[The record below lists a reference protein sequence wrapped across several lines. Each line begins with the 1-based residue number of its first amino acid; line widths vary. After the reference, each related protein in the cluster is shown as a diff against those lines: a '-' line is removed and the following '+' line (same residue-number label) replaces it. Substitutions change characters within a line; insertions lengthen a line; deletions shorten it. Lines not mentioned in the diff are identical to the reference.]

1 MAHAASNPQAAGAQ
15 RTGGGAIEIRGL
27 SKRFGAVQAVDDVS
41 LSVQAGE
48 FLALLG
54 PSGSGKTSILMSIAG
69 FELPD
74 AGRIAIDGEDLTWLP
89 ASQRNL
95 GMVFQK
101 YTLFPHLT
109 VLDNVAF
116 GLKMRGVAR
125 AERHRLAE
133 EALATVRL
141 EGYGKRMP
149 AQLSGGQQQ
158 RVALARAI
166 VYRPKVLLMDEP
178 LSALDKNLREEM
190 QLEIKRLQ
198 SQLGI
203 TVVFVT
209 HDQGE
214 ALTMADRVAI
224 LNRGRIQQLDAPK
237 VLYERPRTR
246 FVAGFIGETNF
257 LPVQVGTLRPLGALV
272 QLPGGAAP
280 REVRSDALVGRVAGS
295 SAAVGALRPEQISL
309 ARADTP
315 GALGA
320 TVTGVIYSGSTV
332 LCIAQLAD
340 GTELRARL
348 PDPSRVSVST
358 GERVGLVWPDEALR
372 VYGEDTPEKEALQ
385 G

>member
-1 MAHAASNPQAAGAQ
+1 MASPATQPPVAGSE
-15 RTGGGAIEIRGL
+15 RVGGAGIEIRGL
-27 SKRFGAVQAVDDVS
+27 AKRFGAVRAVDDVS
-41 LSVQAGE
+41 LSVQPGE

-74 AGRIAIDGEDLTWLP
+74 AGSIAIDGRDVTYLP

-101 YTLFPHLT
+101 YTLFPHLS

-133 EALATVRL
+133 QALATVRL

-166 VYRPKVLLMDEP
+166 VYKPKVLLMDEP

-224 LNRGRIQQLDAPK
+224 LNQGRIQQLDAPK
-237 VLYERPRTR
+237 ALYERPRTR

-257 LPVQVGTLRPLGALV
+257 MPAEIGPLRTQGALV
-272 QLPGGAAP
+272 QLPGGASP
-280 REVRSDALVGRVAGS
+280 REVRTDALVGRVAAGGR
-295 SAAVGALRPEQISL
+295 AVAALRPEQIVIGSPEDP
-309 ARADTP
+309 A
-315 GALGA
+315 ALRA
-320 TVTGVIYSGSTV
+320 TVSGVIYSGSTV
-332 LCIAQLAD
+332 LCIAQLSD

-348 PDPSRVSVST
+348 PDPSRVALAA
-358 GERVGLVWPDEALR
+358 GDRVGLLWPADALR
-372 VYGEDTPEKEALQ
+372 IYGEEVAAA
-385 G
+385 

>member
-1 MAHAASNPQAAGAQ
+1 MASTATQPPVAGSE
-15 RTGGGAIEIRGL
+15 RVGGAGIEIRGL
-27 SKRFGAVQAVDDVS
+27 AKRFGAVRAVDDVS
-41 LSVQAGE
+41 LSVQPGE

-74 AGRIAIDGEDLTWLP
+74 AGSIAIDGRDVTYLP

-101 YTLFPHLT
+101 YTLFPHLS

-133 EALATVRL
+133 QALATVRL

-166 VYRPKVLLMDEP
+166 VYKPKVLLMDEP

-224 LNRGRIQQLDAPK
+224 LNQGRIQQLDAPK
-237 VLYERPRTR
+237 ALYERPRTR

-257 LPVQVGTLRPLGALV
+257 MPAEIGPLRTQGALV
-272 QLPGGAAP
+272 QLPGGASP
-280 REVRSDALVGRVAGS
+280 REVRTDALVGRVAAGGR
-295 SAAVGALRPEQISL
+295 AVAALRPEQIVIGSPEDPAAL
-309 ARADTP
+309 RAI
-315 GALGA
+315 
-320 TVTGVIYSGSTV
+320 VSGVIYSGSTV
-332 LCIAQLAD
+332 LCIAQLSD

-348 PDPSRVSVST
+348 PDPSRVALAA
-358 GERVGLVWPDEALR
+358 GDRVGLLWPADALR
-372 VYGEDTPEKEALQ
+372 IYGEEVAAA
-385 G
+385 

>member
-1 MAHAASNPQAAGAQ
+1 MASTATSTPSI
-15 RTGGGAIEIRGL
+15 TSGGAIEIRGL

-41 LSVQAGE
+41 LSVRAGE

-69 FELPD
+69 FETPD
-74 AGRIAIDGEDLTWLP
+74 AGSIGIDGKDITYLP
-89 ASQRNL
+89 ANQRNL

-101 YTLFPHLT
+101 YTLFPHLS

-125 AERHRLAE
+125 GERHRLAT

-141 EGYGKRMP
+141 EGYGARMP

-224 LNRGRIQQLDAPK
+224 LDKGRIQQLDAPRA
-237 VLYERPRTR
+237 LYEKPQTR

-257 LPVQVGTLRPLGALV
+257 VPVQVGPLRASLALV
-272 QLPGGAAP
+272 HLPGGSGS
-280 REVRSDALVGRVAGS
+280 REVATEALVGRMSDGGRAM
-295 SAAVGALRPEQISL
+295 AAIRPEQITLGLSDDPL
-309 ARADTP
+309 A
-315 GALGA
+315 LSA
-320 TVTGVIYSGSTV
+320 TVSGVVYSGSTV
-332 LCIAQLAD
+332 LCIARLAD
-340 GTELRARL
+340 GTEMRARL
-348 PDPSRVSVST
+348 PDPSRVRVAT
-358 GERVGLVWPDEALR
+358 GDSVGLLWPGEAMRIYCDEAAD
-372 VYGEDTPEKEALQ
+372 VAAAP
-385 G
+385 

>member
-1 MAHAASNPQAAGAQ
+1 MASTATQPPVAGSE
-15 RTGGGAIEIRGL
+15 RVGGAGIEIRGL
-27 SKRFGAVQAVDDVS
+27 AKRFGAVRAVDDVS
-41 LSVQAGE
+41 LSVQPGE

-74 AGRIAIDGEDLTWLP
+74 AGSIAIDGRDVTYLP

-101 YTLFPHLT
+101 YTLFPHLS

-133 EALATVRL
+133 QALATVRL

-166 VYRPKVLLMDEP
+166 VYKPKVLLMDEP

-224 LNRGRIQQLDAPK
+224 LNQGRIQQLDAPK
-237 VLYERPRTR
+237 ALYERPRTR

-257 LPVQVGTLRPLGALV
+257 MPAEIGPLRTQGALV
-272 QLPGGAAP
+272 QLPGGASP
-280 REVRSDALVGRVAGS
+280 REVRTDALVGRVAAGGR
-295 SAAVGALRPEQISL
+295 AVAALRPEQIVIGSPEDP
-309 ARADTP
+309 A
-315 GALGA
+315 ALRA
-320 TVTGVIYSGSTV
+320 TVSGVIYSGSTV
-332 LCIAQLAD
+332 LCIAQLSD

-348 PDPSRVSVST
+348 PDPSRVALAA
-358 GERVGLVWPDEALR
+358 GDRVGLLWPADALR
-372 VYGEDTPEKEALQ
+372 IYGEEVAAA
-385 G
+385 

>member
-1 MAHAASNPQAAGAQ
+1 MASDP
-15 RTGGGAIEIRGL
+15 RPTPTGTADPVGGASIEITRL
-27 SKRFGAVQAVDDVS
+27 AKRFGAVRAVDDVS
-41 LSVQAGE
+41 LQVRPGE

-74 AGRIAIDGEDLTWLP
+74 AGQIAIDGRDVTYLP
-89 ASQRNL
+89 ANHRNL

-116 GLKMRGVAR
+116 GLKMRGVAKG
-125 AERHRLAE
+125 ERHRLAE
-133 EALATVRL
+133 QALATVRL
-141 EGYGKRMP
+141 AGLGARMP

-224 LNRGRIQQLDAPK
+224 LNQGRIQQLDEPK
-237 VLYERPRTR
+237 ALYERPRNR

-257 LPVQVGTLRPLGALV
+257 IPVGVGPLRGEAATV
-272 QLPGGAAP
+272 QLPGGTHHC
-280 REVRSDALVGRVAGS
+280 EVGAKALVGLDVAGGRGV
-295 SAAVGALRPEQISL
+295 AALRPEQIALVNPEDPSAL
-309 ARADTP
+309 RARVA
-315 GALGA
+315 
-320 TVTGVIYSGSTV
+320 GVIYSGSTV
-332 LCIAQLAD
+332 LCIANLDD

-348 PDPSRVSVST
+348 SDPSRVNVQA
-358 GERVGLVWPDEALR
+358 GDQVGLRWSPEALR
-372 VYGEDTPEKEALQ
+372 VYGEEAATA
-385 G
+385 

>member
-1 MAHAASNPQAAGAQ
+1 MASTATQPPVAGSE
-15 RTGGGAIEIRGL
+15 RVGGAGIEIRGL
-27 SKRFGAVQAVDDVS
+27 AKRFGAVRAVDDVS
-41 LSVQAGE
+41 LSVQPGE

-74 AGRIAIDGEDLTWLP
+74 TGSIAIDGRDVTYLP

-101 YTLFPHLT
+101 YTLFPHLS

-133 EALATVRL
+133 QALATVRL

-166 VYRPKVLLMDEP
+166 VYKPKVLLMDEP

-224 LNRGRIQQLDAPK
+224 LNQGRIQQLDAPK
-237 VLYERPRTR
+237 ALYERPRTR

-257 LPVQVGTLRPLGALV
+257 MPAEIGPLRTQGALV
-272 QLPGGAAP
+272 QLPGGASP
-280 REVRSDALVGRVAGS
+280 REVRTDALVGRVAAGGR
-295 SAAVGALRPEQISL
+295 AVAALRPEQIVIGSPEDP
-309 ARADTP
+309 A
-315 GALGA
+315 ALRA
-320 TVTGVIYSGSTV
+320 TVSGVIYSGSTV
-332 LCIAQLAD
+332 LCIAQLSD

-348 PDPSRVSVST
+348 PDPSRVALAA
-358 GERVGLVWPDEALR
+358 GDRVGLLWPADALR
-372 VYGEDTPEKEALQ
+372 IYGEEVAAA
-385 G
+385 

>member
-1 MAHAASNPQAAGAQ
+1 MALAASSPTGAGAE
-15 RTGGGAIEIRGL
+15 RAGGGAIEIRGL
-27 SKRFGAVQAVDDVS
+27 SKRFGAVRAVDDVS

-74 AGRIAIDGEDLTWLP
+74 AGSIAIDGEDLTYLP

-101 YTLFPHLT
+101 YTLFPHLS

-125 AERHRLAE
+125 RERHRLAE

-149 AQLSGGQQQ
+149 SQLSGGQQQ

-224 LNRGRIQQLDAPK
+224 LSEGRIQQLDAPK
-237 VLYERPRTR
+237 ALYERPRTR

-257 LPVQVGTLRPLGALV
+257 VPVQVGTLRPHGALV
-272 QLPGGAAP
+272 QLPGGASP
-280 REVRSDALVGRVAGS
+280 REVRTDALVGRVAAS
-295 SAAVGALRPEQISL
+295 STAVAALRPEQITL
-309 ARADTP
+309 GHADDP
-315 GALGA
+315 AALGA
-320 TVTGVIYSGSTV
+320 TITGVIYSGSTV
-332 LCIAQLAD
+332 LCIAQLSD

-348 PDPSRVSVST
+348 PDPSRVTVST
-358 GERVGLVWPDEALR
+358 GDRVGLLWPDEALR
-372 VYGEDTPEKEALQ
+372 IYGEEVAAR
-385 G
+385 

>member
-1 MAHAASNPQAAGAQ
+1 MSPAASQSTIAGAQ
-15 RTGGGAIEIRGL
+15 GAIEIRGL
-27 SKRFGAVQAVDDVS
+27 SKRFGAVRAVDALS

-54 PSGSGKTSILMSIAG
+54 PSGSGKTSILMCIAG
-69 FELPD
+69 LELPD
-74 AGRIAIDGEDLTWLP
+74 AGSIVIDGEDLIDLP
-89 ASQRNL
+89 ASQRKL

-116 GLKMRGVAR
+116 GLKMRGLAR

-133 EALATVRL
+133 QALATVHL

-158 RVALARAI
+158 RVALARAV

-178 LSALDKNLREEM
+178 LSALDKKLREEM

-224 LNRGRIQQLDAPK
+224 LNRGRIEQLDAPK
-237 VLYERPRTR
+237 ELYERPRTR
-246 FVAGFIGETNF
+246 FVAGFVGETNF
-257 LPVQVGTLRPLGALV
+257 LPVQVGPQGAMV
-272 QLPGGAAP
+272 QLPGGASP
-280 REVRSDALVGRVAGS
+280 RTLRSDALVGRVAAGS
-295 SAAVGALRPEQISL
+295 TAVAALRPEQITL
-309 ARADTP
+309 GRPDDPA
-315 GALGA
+315 ALGA
-320 TVTGVIYSGSTV
+320 TISGVIYGGSTL
-332 LCIAQLAD
+332 LCIAQLSD
-340 GTELRARL
+340 GIELRARL
-348 PDPSRVSVST
+348 SNPSQVTVSV
-358 GERVGLVWPDEALR
+358 GERVGLLWPDAALR
-372 VYGEDTPEKEALQ
+372 IYGEEMPEVAA
-385 G
+385 

>member
-1 MAHAASNPQAAGAQ
+1 MASTATQPPVAGSE
-15 RTGGGAIEIRGL
+15 RVGGAGIEIRGL
-27 SKRFGAVQAVDDVS
+27 AKRFGAVRAVDDVS
-41 LSVQAGE
+41 LSVQPGE

-74 AGRIAIDGEDLTWLP
+74 AGSIAIDGRDVTYLP

-101 YTLFPHLT
+101 YTLFPHLS

-133 EALATVRL
+133 QALATVRL

-166 VYRPKVLLMDEP
+166 VYKPKVLRMDEP

-224 LNRGRIQQLDAPK
+224 LNQGRIQQLDAPK
-237 VLYERPRTR
+237 ALYERPRTR

-257 LPVQVGTLRPLGALV
+257 MPAEIGPLRTQGALV
-272 QLPGGAAP
+272 QLPGGASP
-280 REVRSDALVGRVAGS
+280 REVRTDALVGRVAAGGR
-295 SAAVGALRPEQISL
+295 AVAALRPEQIVIGSPEDP
-309 ARADTP
+309 A
-315 GALGA
+315 ALRA
-320 TVTGVIYSGSTV
+320 TVSGVIYSGSTV
-332 LCIAQLAD
+332 LCIAQLSD

-348 PDPSRVSVST
+348 PDPSRVALAA
-358 GERVGLVWPDEALR
+358 GDRVGLLWPADALR
-372 VYGEDTPEKEALQ
+372 IYGEEVAAA
-385 G
+385 

>member
-1 MAHAASNPQAAGAQ
+1 MASTATQPPVAGSE
-15 RTGGGAIEIRGL
+15 RVGGAGIEIRGL
-27 SKRFGAVQAVDDVS
+27 AKRFGAVRAVDDVS
-41 LSVQAGE
+41 LSVQPGE

-74 AGRIAIDGEDLTWLP
+74 AGSIAIDGRDVTYLP

-101 YTLFPHLT
+101 YTLFPHLS

-133 EALATVRL
+133 QALATVRL
-141 EGYGKRMP
+141 DGYGKRMP

-166 VYRPKVLLMDEP
+166 VYKPKVLLMDEP

-224 LNRGRIQQLDAPK
+224 LNQGRIQQLDAPK
-237 VLYERPRTR
+237 ALYERPRTR

-257 LPVQVGTLRPLGALV
+257 MPAEIGPLRTQGALV
-272 QLPGGAAP
+272 QLPGGASP
-280 REVRSDALVGRVAGS
+280 REVRTDALVGRVAAGGR
-295 SAAVGALRPEQISL
+295 AVAALRPEQIVIGSPEDP
-309 ARADTP
+309 A
-315 GALGA
+315 ALRA
-320 TVTGVIYSGSTV
+320 TVSGVIYSGSTV
-332 LCIAQLAD
+332 LCIAQLSD

-348 PDPSRVSVST
+348 PDPSRVALAA
-358 GERVGLVWPDEALR
+358 GDRVGLLWPADALR
-372 VYGEDTPEKEALQ
+372 IYGEEVAAA
-385 G
+385 

>member
-1 MAHAASNPQAAGAQ
+1 MASTATQPPVAGSE
-15 RTGGGAIEIRGL
+15 RVGGAGIEIRGL
-27 SKRFGAVQAVDDVS
+27 AKRFGAVRAVDDVS
-41 LSVQAGE
+41 LSVQPGE

-74 AGRIAIDGEDLTWLP
+74 AGSIAIDGRDVTYLP

-101 YTLFPHLT
+101 YTLFPHLS

-133 EALATVRL
+133 QALATVRL

-166 VYRPKVLLMDEP
+166 VYKPKVLLMDEP

-224 LNRGRIQQLDAPK
+224 LNQGRIQQLDAPK
-237 VLYERPRTR
+237 ALYERPRTR

-257 LPVQVGTLRPLGALV
+257 MPAEIGPLRTQGALV
-272 QLPGGAAP
+272 QLPGGASP
-280 REVRSDALVGRVAGS
+280 CEVRTDALVGRVAAGGR
-295 SAAVGALRPEQISL
+295 AVAALRPEQIVIGSPEDP
-309 ARADTP
+309 A
-315 GALGA
+315 ALRA
-320 TVTGVIYSGSTV
+320 TVSGVIYSGSTV
-332 LCIAQLAD
+332 LCIAQLSD

-348 PDPSRVSVST
+348 PDPSRVALAA
-358 GERVGLVWPDEALR
+358 GDRVGLLWPADALR
-372 VYGEDTPEKEALQ
+372 IYGDEVAAA
-385 G
+385 

>member
-1 MAHAASNPQAAGAQ
+1 MAHSANQRPNAGA
-15 RTGGGAIEIRGL
+15 TPVGGAIEIKGL
-27 SKRFGAVQAVDDVS
+27 AKRFGTVQAVDHVS
-41 LSVQAGE
+41 LHVAPGE

-69 FELPD
+69 FEIPD
-74 AGRIAIDGEDLTWLP
+74 AGSISIDGRDVTYLP
-89 ASQRNL
+89 ANQRNL

-101 YTLFPHLT
+101 YTLFPHLC

-116 GLKMRGVAR
+116 GLKMRGVAK
-125 AERHRLAE
+125 AERYRLAE

-141 EGYGKRMP
+141 EGYGARMP

-166 VYRPKVLLMDEP
+166 VYRPTVLLMDEP

-224 LNRGRIQQLDAPK
+224 LDHGRIQQLDEPK

-257 LPVQVGTLRPLGALV
+257 MPATIAALHGDGASV
-272 QLPGGAAP
+272 QLPGGASP
-280 REVRSDALVGRVAGS
+280 REVRAEALVGRVALGGQ
-295 SAAVGALRPEQISL
+295 ALAALRPEQITLGSADDPTAL
-309 ARADTP
+309 RA
-315 GALGA
+315 L
-320 TVTGVIYSGSTV
+320 VNGVIYSGSTV
-332 LCIAQLAD
+332 LCIAQLSD

-348 PDPSRVSVST
+348 PDPSRVAIRA
-358 GERVGLVWPDEALR
+358 GDQIGLRWPAEALR
-372 VYGEDTPEKEALQ
+372 IYGEEAAAA
-385 G
+385 

>member
-1 MAHAASNPQAAGAQ
+1 MVFAASPLHADTSSTA
-15 RTGGGAIEIRGL
+15 GGAIEIKNL
-27 SKRFGAVQAVDDVS
+27 AKRYGSVRAVDDVS
-41 LSVQAGE
+41 LVVRPGE

-74 AGRIAIDGEDLTWLP
+74 SGSISIDGRDVTYLP
-89 ASQRNL
+89 ANQRNL

-101 YTLFPHLT
+101 YTLFPHLS
-109 VLDNVAF
+109 VRDNVAF
-116 GLKMRGVAR
+116 GLKMRGVAK
-125 AERHRLAE
+125 AERLRLAE
-133 EALATVRL
+133 QALATVRL
-141 EGYGKRMP
+141 EGYGDRMP

-224 LNRGRIQQLDAPK
+224 LSQGRIQQLDEPK
-237 VLYERPRTR
+237 ALYERPRTR

-257 LPVQVGTLRPLGALV
+257 MPVEVQSLLPGGALV
-272 QLPGGAAP
+272 QLPGGANP
-280 REVRSDALVGRVAGS
+280 TEVRAEGLVGNIVARGD
-295 SAAVGALRPEQISL
+295 AVGALRPEQITL
-309 ARADTP
+309 ADPDDPAALRA
-315 GALGA
+315 
-320 TVTGVIYSGSTV
+320 VVNGVIYGGSTV
-332 LCIAQLAD
+332 LCVAQLTD

-348 PDPSRVSVST
+348 PDPSRVNVMA
-358 GERVGLVWPDEALR
+358 GDCVGLRWPVEALR
-372 VYGEDTPEKEALQ
+372 VYGADAGAEVAAS
-385 G
+385 

>member
-1 MAHAASNPQAAGAQ
+1 MASTATQPPVAGSE
-15 RTGGGAIEIRGL
+15 RVGGAGIEIRGL
-27 SKRFGAVQAVDDVS
+27 AKRFGAVRAVDDVS
-41 LSVQAGE
+41 LSVQPGE

-74 AGRIAIDGEDLTWLP
+74 AGSIAIDGRDVTYLP

-101 YTLFPHLT
+101 YTLFPHLS

-133 EALATVRL
+133 QALATVRL

-166 VYRPKVLLMDEP
+166 VYKPKVLLMDEP

-224 LNRGRIQQLDAPK
+224 LNQGRIQQLDAPK
-237 VLYERPRTR
+237 ALYERPRTR

-257 LPVQVGTLRPLGALV
+257 MPAEIGPLRTQGALV
-272 QLPGGAAP
+272 QLPGGASP
-280 REVRSDALVGRVAGS
+280 REVRTDALVG
-295 SAAVGALRPEQISL
+295 
-309 ARADTP
+309 
-315 GALGA
+315 
-320 TVTGVIYSGSTV
+320 
-332 LCIAQLAD
+332 
-340 GTELRARL
+340 
-348 PDPSRVSVST
+348 
-358 GERVGLVWPDEALR
+358 
-372 VYGEDTPEKEALQ
+372 
-385 G
+385 

>member
-1 MAHAASNPQAAGAQ
+1 MAQLPTSSSAST
-15 RTGGGAIEIRGL
+15 RVGGAAIDIRGL
-27 SKRFGAVQAVDDVS
+27 HKLFGSVRAVDDVS
-41 LSVQAGE
+41 LQVHAGE

-69 FELPD
+69 FELPTSG
-74 AGRIAIDGEDLTWLP
+74 AIAIDGQDVTYLP
-89 ASQRNL
+89 ANKRNL

-101 YTLFPHLT
+101 YTLFPHLS

-125 AERHRLAE
+125 GERHRLAE

-141 EGYGKRMP
+141 SGYGSRMP

-198 SQLGI
+198 SELGI

-224 LNRGRIQQLDAPK
+224 LDQGRIQQLGSPK
-237 VLYERPRTR
+237 DLYEAPQTR

-257 LPVQVGTLRPLGALV
+257 MPVQVTAVDAGGAAIT
-272 QLPGGAAP
+272 LPGGTTRVVGP
-280 REVRSDALVGRVAGS
+280 QGLVGAIRQGTE
-295 SAAVGALRPEQISL
+295 AAAALRPEQITL
-309 ARADTP
+309 ADATDP
-315 GALGA
+315 AAVAA
-320 TVTGVIYSGSTV
+320 TVSGVIYSGSTV
-332 LCIAQLAD
+332 LCIAQLPD

-348 PDPSRVSVST
+348 PDPSRVAVRA
-358 GERVGLVWPDEALR
+358 GDRVGLAWPADALR
-372 VYGEDTPEKEALQ
+372 LYGQESAR
-385 G
+385 

>member
-1 MAHAASNPQAAGAQ
+1 MASTATQSPVAGSE
-15 RTGGGAIEIRGL
+15 RVGGAGIEIRGL
-27 SKRFGAVQAVDDVS
+27 AKRFGAVRAVDDVS
-41 LSVQAGE
+41 LSVQPGE

-74 AGRIAIDGEDLTWLP
+74 AGSIAIDGRDVTYLP

-101 YTLFPHLT
+101 YTLFPHLS

-133 EALATVRL
+133 QALATVRL

-166 VYRPKVLLMDEP
+166 VYKPKVLLMDEP

-224 LNRGRIQQLDAPK
+224 LNQGRIQQLDAPK
-237 VLYERPRTR
+237 ALYERPRTR

-257 LPVQVGTLRPLGALV
+257 MPAEIGPLRTQGALV
-272 QLPGGAAP
+272 QLPGGASP
-280 REVRSDALVGRVAGS
+280 REVRTDALVGRVAAGGR
-295 SAAVGALRPEQISL
+295 AVAALRPEQIVIGSPEDP
-309 ARADTP
+309 A
-315 GALGA
+315 ALRA
-320 TVTGVIYSGSTV
+320 TVSGVIYSGSTV
-332 LCIAQLAD
+332 LCIAQLSD

-348 PDPSRVSVST
+348 PDPSRVALAA
-358 GERVGLVWPDEALR
+358 GDRVGLLWPADALR
-372 VYGEDTPEKEALQ
+372 IYGEEVAAA
-385 G
+385 

>member
-1 MAHAASNPQAAGAQ
+1 MASTATQPPVAGSE
-15 RTGGGAIEIRGL
+15 RVGGAGIEIRGL
-27 SKRFGAVQAVDDVS
+27 AKRFGAVRAVDDVS
-41 LSVQAGE
+41 LSVQPGE

-74 AGRIAIDGEDLTWLP
+74 AGSIAIDGRDVTYLP

-101 YTLFPHLT
+101 YTLFPHLS

-133 EALATVRL
+133 QALATVRL

-166 VYRPKVLLMDEP
+166 VYKPKVLLMDEP

-224 LNRGRIQQLDAPK
+224 LNQGRIQQLDAPK
-237 VLYERPRTR
+237 ALYERPRTR

-257 LPVQVGTLRPLGALV
+257 MPAEIGPLRTQGALV
-272 QLPGGAAP
+272 QLPGGASP
-280 REVRSDALVGRVAGS
+280 REVRTDALVGRVAAG
-295 SAAVGALRPEQISL
+295 
-309 ARADTP
+309 
-315 GALGA
+315 
-320 TVTGVIYSGSTV
+320 
-332 LCIAQLAD
+332 
-340 GTELRARL
+340 
-348 PDPSRVSVST
+348 
-358 GERVGLVWPDEALR
+358 
-372 VYGEDTPEKEALQ
+372 
-385 G
+385 